1 MNVQILGL
9 RPSTNNPGKLTEKFY
24 ERKWRAESVWEIFDN
39 HEKVLEQIPESE
51 RYQLYYT
58 TCECFEERG
67 RKLKI
72 QHTIPFDIDHIDL
85 TRIPETVE
93 TVLQALEVNPATVG
107 VMCSGYGIQVQV
119 GVTTPITSTEYFAE
133 NKHHY
138 KAITDRVNKA
148 LAMKQLPGKADT
160 SVFSAARLMRLP
172 GTINAKAGRERK
184 PAFLIHGNISP
195 IDYDIAKISRLPT
208 VEAGDAVSSQAFA
221 RWPKPDTKAV
231 LTGCKFLEHMLEN
244 PNEIAENQWYAG
256 LSILG
261 NLEQGDIL
269 AQEYSKGHKQYNF
282 HETHNKL
289 KQAMD
294 ASGPRTCKNIDT
306 LWDGCSTCPHNKT
319 ALISPIGIRGKE
331 YIKTATT
338 GFHSV
343 VIGENGE
350 PKVGKPN
357 YTDLMKFFEQR
368 NPFMV
373 TEETKML
380 YVYDGKQWVM
390 KQQGFLEAFAEEHF
404 DPKPK
409 NNMCAEFVGTIHRN
423 NQVSQEKLNASVA
436 KKVNFQNGVLDI
448 ITNEFLPHS
457 KEYGFQ
463 YVLPY
468 NYDPKA
474 KCPQWDKFMSEI
486 TLDRPEVAETL
497 LEYAG
502 YALSGDIC
510 WAQKALMM
518 LGNGANGKST
528 FMNTLKNLV
537 GERNASYLSL
547 SSIVQPIFASDLIG
561 KLFNM
566 TEETDMDELT
576 ASGPFKNLVTGG
588 KVSVRFHY
596 KTPYSITNYA
606 KLMFACNNMP
616 KILDLSDAMF
626 RRLLIV
632 PFDAKFEKT
641 ADRRLEEKLVTEL
654 PGIFNCVYKALKNLL
669 DRGYFNE
676 SQYIL
681 DLKER
686 ILKENDIAGIG
697 EWVSTRLEV
706 TPTESLNCRGTTIN
720 ELYKDYDE
728 FAKIAGERSAPRK
741 VFENRISKLIYGY
754 EMRKGER
761 TRTEK
766 YGRSTLL
773 RGIVIDTKNWAS
785 Q

>member
-1 MNVQILGL
+1 MNVQILAL
-9 RPSTNNPGKLTEKFY
+9 RPSTNNPEKLTEKFY
-24 ERKWRAESVWEIFDN
+24 ERKWRAESVADIFKD
-39 HEKVLEQIPESE
+39 HEKVLEQIPEAE
-51 RYQLYYT
+51 RFQLYYT

-93 TVLQALEVNPATVG
+93 TVLQALEVDASKVG

-119 GVTTPITSTEYFAE
+119 GIMAPITSTEYFAE

-172 GTINAKAGRERK
+172 GTINAKPGRERK

-282 HETHNKL
+282 HETQNKL

-306 LWDGCSTCPHNKT
+306 LWDGCSTCPHNGK
-319 ALISPIGIRGKE
+319 LSSPVQIKGANF
-331 YIKTATT
+331 IKTQST
-338 GFHSV
+338 GFYN
-343 VIGENGE
+343 IKLDANGE
-350 PKVGKPN
+350 PKIGAPN
-357 YTDLMKFFEQR
+357 YTDLRKFFETKY
-368 NPFMV
+368 PYMV
-373 TEETKML
+373 TKETKML
-380 YVYDGKQWVM
+380 YIFDGKKWKLEPQT
-390 KQQGFLEAFAEEHF
+390 FFEAFAEEHF
-404 DPKPK
+404 DPKPLNK
-409 NNMCAEFVGTIHRN
+409 MCAEFVGALYRN
-423 NQVSQEKLNASVA
+423 NIRSQEDLLKSTHR
-436 KKVNFQNGVLDI
+436 KVNFQNGVLDI
-448 ITNEFLPHS
+448 VTNDFVAHS
-457 KEYGFQ
+457 QDFGFM

-468 NYDPKA
+468 DYDPKA
-474 KCPQWDKFMSEI
+474 TAPRWDQFMEEI
-486 TLDRPEVAETL
+486 TCGRPEVAETL

-502 YALSGDIC
+502 YSISGDTC
-510 WAQKALMM
+510 WAQKALML

-537 GERNASYLSL
+537 GEKNASYLSM
-547 SSIVQPIFASDLIG
+547 SHIVQPVFACELIG

-566 TEETDMDELT
+566 TEETDMNELLI
-576 ASGPFKNLVTGG
+576 SGPFKNIVAGG

-596 KTPYSITNYA
+596 RQPQPVSTNV
-606 KLMFACNNMP
+606 KLMFACNTLP
-616 KILDLSDAMF
+616 KITDLSDAMF

-632 PFDAKFEKT
+632 PFDAKFEGK
-641 ADRRLEEKLVTEL
+641 ADRRLEDKLVAEL
-654 PGIFNCVYKALKNLL
+654 PGIFNQVLAAYRNLCAR
-669 DRGYFNE
+669 DFFNE
-676 SQYIL
+676 SKYIK
-681 DLKER
+681 DLKEK
-686 ILKENDIAGIG
+686 IKEENDIAGIG
-697 EWVSTRLEV
+697 EWVDVRLEV
-706 TPTESLNCRGTTIN
+706 TPSESLNCVGTTIN
-720 ELYKDYDE
+720 ELYRDYEE
-728 FAKIAGERSAPRK
+728 FAEQAGERPANRK
-741 VFENRISKLIYGY
+741 LFQNRISKLIHGY
-754 EMRKGER
+754 ELRKGDR
-761 TRTEK
+761 LRTEK